1 MYNVKTFNLKSRD
14 AVVCRSSTGWLM
26 KWNIGNYWI
35 KAPGYVVSYTW
46 DSVAEVLASEIFIDL
61 GIKNCVEYRLCII
74 NLDNKVKLIGC
85 ISKDY
90 KTAGLNEVTLKKLA
104 DNRIISSNYYGYTGY
119 RQLIKEI
126 KTKFDL
132 DITRYLEDTIIIDSI
147 ILNTD
152 RNLWNMSIMLDKELN
167 GHISPIYDFG
177 NSLGLTGGIQ
187 GNFYEEAMYSTG
199 IQARPFSMEFEEQL
213 CYIRNNRNYS
223 GELIRT
229 HNMLDYLYNNF
240 TVENNTYNV
249 TNPIPLDVLNYAT
262 QVINKR
268 YNTVI
273 EGKIWKN

>member
-1 MYNVKTFNLKSRD
+1 
-14 AVVCRSSTGWLM
+14 
-26 KWNIGNYWI
+26 
-35 KAPGYVVSYTW
+35 
-46 DSVAEVLASEIFIDL
+46 
-61 GIKNCVEYRLCII
+61 
-74 NLDNKVKLIGC
+74 
-85 ISKDY
+85 
-90 KTAGLNEVTLKKLA
+90 
-104 DNRIISSNYYGYTGY
+104 
-119 RQLIKEI
+119 
-126 KTKFDL
+126 
-132 DITRYLEDTIIIDSI
+132 
-147 ILNTD
+147 
-152 RNLWNMSIMLDKELN
+152 MLDKELN